1 MQKAVDNEDR
11 IGKEISKEKCI
22 ASIRRLEEAKI
33 HSIDNI
39 NRAARSGKIPQNAVP
54 IILEVDKARSVDKL
68 FFDTEV
74 DNEDIGVT
82 VRRLNLKEDADF
94 KGMMEEIQNKFRDAQ
109 ASWQQ

>member
-1 MQKAVDNEDR
+1 MYNQSGQFYGKDSTFNKKMQEFTMQKAIENEDK

-22 ASIRRLEEAKI
+22 ESIHRLEEAKI
-33 HSIDNI
+33 HSLDNI
-39 NRAARSGKIPQNAVP
+39 NRAAKGGKIPQQAVP

-82 VRRLNLKEDADF
+82 VRK
-94 KGMMEEIQNKFRDAQ
+94 
-109 ASWQQ
+109 